1 MAASAACPRIYHL
14 TKLGLTDTVLLEAA
28 ELASGTTW
36 HAAGL
41 CTQFSGSY
49 NLMGLLR
56 YSVELYQAL
65 EEETG
70 QPVAYHKTGS
80 LRLAESQDRLDEFS
94 HVAGVAALLDVP
106 FELVSPERV
115 VELFPYAKPDGLL
128 GAAFLPTDGWIDP
141 TSLANA
147 YAKGATAR
155 GARIHRRTPVTAI
168 TRTTGGWRL
177 ETPAGDVL
185 AGTVVLA
192 AGQWSR
198 ELARRV
204 GAVLP
209 IVSMPH
215 HYVITEAV
223 PGLHA
228 GDDSLPVLRDPAAS
242 FYARQD
248 NEGMVVGPFEHDVTP
263 WAPDGI
269 PSGFHGRLLRP
280 ELQRILPYLETAA
293 ERIPAL
299 LETPVK
305 KTIHGPDAYTPDG
318 RCLLGPVPGLRDFHV
333 VCGFS
338 IFGIVWSGGAGRYAA
353 EWIAEGQPSDNM
365 WEVDVARFGDYGGPS
380 YTGVR
385 AVEVYRREYD
395 IHYPEEERPAGRP
408 LKTGPLYDRLANRG
422 AVFGAR
428 FGWER
433 PLWFA
438 KDGRAAEDAYTFRRG
453 NWHDAVGEECR
464 AVRSSVGVLD
474 QTSFAKYEVSGPG
487 AEQLLDRLCANRLP
501 AELGRMSLTQMC
513 TPKGGIEADLTV
525 TRLDGERFYVVSAAA
540 TESHDL
546 AWIQAHAPDDG
557 SVRVEN
563 VTARYGVLTLAGP
576 RSRELLQS
584 ITSADVGREAFPFF
598 RCRELEAGMAP
609 VLALRVS
616 FVGELGFEL
625 HHPVEYQ
632 RHLYETVLEA
642 GAPLGLVDFG
652 YRALE
657 SMRLEKCYRLW
668 GADMSADW
676 TPLMAG
682 LERFVAFDKGDF
694 VGRDALLR
702 ERERGSPWILSCL
715 ALDAAGADA
724 HGHEPIFA
732 GAERPIAYV
741 ASGGYGHTLGVSIAL
756 AYLPP
761 VFAAPGTTLEVQI
774 LGERR
779 TALVAT
785 QPLYDPEG
793 ERLLG

>member
-1 MAASAACPRIYHL
+1 MLAETQVAVIGGGVGGLSTIYHL

-49 NLMGLLR
+49 NLMGLLK

-70 QPVAYHKTGS
+70 QPVGYHKTGS

-115 VELFPYAKPDGLL
+115 VELFPYAQPDGVL

-141 TSLANA
+141 TSLANRVRERRNR
-147 YAKGATAR
+147 R
-155 GARIHRRTPVTAI
+155 GARASTGARRSRRSARTA
-168 TRTTGGWRL
+168 GGWRL

-209 IVSMPH
+209 VVSMPH

-223 PGLHA
+223 PGLRA

-353 EWIAEGQPSDNM
+353 EWIVEGQPSDNM
-365 WEVDVARFGDYGGPS
+365 WEVDVSRFGDYAGPA
-380 YTGVR
+380 YTGRR

-395 IHYPEEERPAGRP
+395 IHYPEEERPGGRP
-408 LKTGPLYDRLANRG
+408 LKTDPLYDRLASAAPSSAPASAGSGRSG
-422 AVFGAR
+422 SRSTAAR
-428 FGWER
+428 PRTPTPSAAGTGTTRSARSAEPCAR
-433 PLWFA
+433 RSA
-438 KDGRAAEDAYTFRRG
+438 CSTRRAS
-453 NWHDAVGEECR
+453 
-464 AVRSSVGVLD
+464 RSTRSP
-474 QTSFAKYEVSGPG
+474 GPG
-487 AEQLLDRLCANRLP
+487 AERLLDRLCANRLP
-501 AELGRMSLTQMC
+501 AELGRMCLTQMC

-525 TRLDGERFYVVSAAA
+525 TRLADDRFYIVSAAA
-540 TESHDL
+540 TETHDL
-546 AWIQAHAPDDG
+546 
-557 SVRVEN
+557 RVDPG
-563 VTARYGVLTLAGP
+563 ARA
-576 RSRELLQS
+576 R
-584 ITSADVGREAFPFF
+584 
-598 RCRELEAGMAP
+598 
-609 VLALRVS
+609 
-616 FVGELGFEL
+616 
-625 HHPVEYQ
+625 
-632 RHLYETVLEA
+632 
-642 GAPLGLVDFG
+642 
-652 YRALE
+652 
-657 SMRLEKCYRLW
+657 
-668 GADMSADW
+668 
-676 TPLMAG
+676 
-682 LERFVAFDKGDF
+682 
-694 VGRDALLR
+694 
-702 ERERGSPWILSCL
+702 
-715 ALDAAGADA
+715 
-724 HGHEPIFA
+724 
-732 GAERPIAYV
+732 
-741 ASGGYGHTLGVSIAL
+741 
-756 AYLPP
+756 
-761 VFAAPGTTLEVQI
+761 
-774 LGERR
+774 
-779 TALVAT
+779 
-785 QPLYDPEG
+785 
-793 ERLLG
+793 